1 MFENPFEVVKL
12 VHVFPLCSVPSK
24 QFAEKGFRY
33 ATSVAQVHVNFDSCQ
48 AILLQKL
55 HVRAKATLL

>member
-1 MFENPFEVVKL
+1 MVKL
-12 VHVFPLCSVPSK
+12 VHLLPLSFVLSK

-33 ATSVAQVHVNFDSCQ
+33 ATPVAQIHVNFDSCQ
-48 AILLQKL
+48 VVLLQKL

>member
-1 MFENPFEVVKL
+1 MCF
-12 VHVFPLCSVPSK
+12 LCAVQTVCREK
-24 QFAEKGFRY
+24 KGFRY

-48 AILLQKL
+48 VILLQKL

>member
-1 MFENPFEVVKL
+1 MFENPFKVVKL
-12 VHVFPLCSVPSK
+12 VHLLPLCSVLSK

-33 ATSVAQVHVNFDSCQ
+33 ATPGAQIHVNFDSCQ
-48 AILLQKL
+48 AVLLQKL